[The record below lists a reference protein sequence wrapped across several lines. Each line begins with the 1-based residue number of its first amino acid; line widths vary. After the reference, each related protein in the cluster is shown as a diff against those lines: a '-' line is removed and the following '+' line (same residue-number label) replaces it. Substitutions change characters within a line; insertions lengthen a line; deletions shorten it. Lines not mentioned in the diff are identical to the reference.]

1 MALAERDVAQPNH
14 SRKDPQEIA
23 QRIILSVGPVRDFTD
38 WKPIELHMWTVH
50 RIRGDGWVGY
60 DRLEPLGLTFKMF
73 RKGQN
78 GSAQLTAR
86 SAAAVLGVSWR
97 RWPAAE
103 RKRPVTGW
111 TVTGRPWRGGG
122 AGWGGYPPWP
132 GGGVWDGA

>member
-78 GSAQLTAR
+78 GLHRLWCRPLAQKPGATRNMPRDPGAR
-86 SAAAVLGVSWR
+86 VPGVRSSSPHPR
-97 RWPAAE
+97 VT
-103 RKRPVTGW
+103 RP
-111 TVTGRPWRGGG
+111 RGSGTM
-122 AGWGGYPPWP
+122 
-132 GGGVWDGA
+132 